1 MLTKTERASE
11 NPKEGA
17 LVRRDCLFFFT
28 FEKTFYFSP
37 MKKITFFFVLL
48 ATTVF
53 SQTEVDKDLA
63 SPHATIYTH
72 LFALQEDSYDL
83 EKAAST
89 IYGAS
94 EKRAEEIALKIK
106 QVLDG
111 KGLRVT
117 IASLPKDPN
126 YLDTLQN
133 FSAEPMYV
141 LFPNQLPEIS
151 VEKINGNWYYSQET
165 NRQIDRLYR
174 EVYPAGTE
182 LLKKSIPNVG
192 HLRMFGLEVWQY
204 VGFLVLLVL
213 SVALFY
219 IQNKVIFWLLKS
231 LEKYLIR
238 FAHNSLN
245 DSLLKLSRPI
255 SWLLVFYAL
264 DNYIPILQFPI
275 EVNSFLL
282 KGLHIGQTVLW
293 IYVFLQLVQ
302 VLMDIYGSYSLKTE
316 SKLDDQLT
324 PILKRLLRGLVFFVG
339 GLKMLT
345 IFGADVTTV
354 IAGASIGGLAVALA
368 SQDTV
373 RNLIGTFMIFLDK
386 PFQIGDWIVG
396 GGVEGTVEEV
406 GFRSSR
412 IRAADTSVF
421 TIPNSKLSEIVIN
434 NLGLRL
440 YRRYKT
446 VLGIRYDTP
455 PELIEAFVKGVR
467 ALVDTHPDTRS
478 EDYNVEFTGFG
489 DSALEI
495 LLNVY
500 FKNPGWGKEQSSK
513 HRLHIAIVK
522 LAKELGVEF
531 AFPSQTLMIEDFPEK
546 QALDLKYDTDL
557 VRTDK
562 VIQEAVASFK
572 NGLGPS

>member
-1 MLTKTERASE
+1 
-11 NPKEGA
+11 
-17 LVRRDCLFFFT
+17 
-28 FEKTFYFSP
+28 

-111 KGLRVT
+111 KGLRVA
-117 IASLPKDPN
+117 IASLPKDPD
-126 YLDTLQN
+126 YLDTLQT
-133 FSAEPMYV
+133 FGTEPMYV
-141 LFPNQLPEIS
+141 LFPSQLPEIS

-165 NRQIDRLYR
+165 NQQIDRLYR

-204 VGFLVLLVL
+204 VGLLVLLVL

-264 DNYIPILQFPI
+264 ENYIPILQFPI

-489 DSALEI
+489 NSALEI

-557 VRTDK
+557 FRTDK